1 MSTAPLIACHECDL
15 LQRETPLPRG
25 GVARCGRCGATLY
38 RSHPESLE
46 RTFALTVGAIML
58 FAIANAFP
66 IVGLQLQGQIIQTTL
81 FNTVRTLY
89 DEDMK
94 SVAALVF
101 VTTIAMPALELF
113 AMTYLLLPLRT
124 GPGAAALCVRV
135 PHAAGRA
142 AVGHGGGVH
151 ARRAGVAGQARAS
164 GGRGAGDRPVV
175 VRRADAGDGRAWP
188 RCSIRA
194 HCGRK
199 RAAYGEAA
207 RRPPPSSASRLSCV
221 RPAVAGGAAQPRA
234 VLPALRR
241 ASAPPQTG
249 QHRPH
254 LGAADR
260 RDDSLHPGQ
269 PAADDAVPVPC
280 SARNRTPS

>member
-66 IVGLQLQGQIIQTTL
+66 IVGLQLQGQLIQTTL

-124 GPGAAALCVRV
+124 GRVPPHFAVRV

-142 AVGHGGGVH
+142 AVGHGGGIH
-151 ARRAGVAGQARAS
+151 ARRAGLPRQARAS
-164 GGRGAGDRPVV
+164 GRRGAGNRLWSFAALMLVMTAMAAVFDP
-175 VRRADAGDGRAWP
+175 RALWA
-188 RCSIRA
+188 
-194 HCGRK
+194 K

-207 RRPPPSSASRLSCV
+207 SDRRQARPSRLSCV
-221 RPAVAGGAAQPRA
+221 WPAVAGSTA
-234 VLPALRR
+234 
-241 ASAPPQTG
+241 
-249 QHRPH
+249 
-254 LGAADR
+254 
-260 RDDSLHPGQ
+260 
-269 PAADDAVPVPC
+269 
-280 SARNRTPS
+280 